1 MMLRNIMLGV
11 LLSMPLAQAFAA
23 ASVSD
28 YAMKAEPVAEGVY
41 AVITPA
47 KDFPSAENKGWNSN
61 ATFVVTDEGVLVFD
75 TGSSETIG
83 QALRNTIAGV
93 TDTPVRWV
101 INSHAHGDHWLGNG
115 AFAEDGVEIISS
127 QVVQT
132 RIRTEGPEWVARFKQ
147 MTNGATGDS
156 TVVAP
161 NRGLREPLVREF
173 GGVRV
178 EVLFSGNS
186 HSPGDVVF
194 WLPKERV
201 LLTGDVMYTGRP
213 PATFDADVQQW
224 TRFLDE
230 LEALDPAVVVP
241 GHGPVGRKT
250 DVALLR
256 NYFETLWTAVSEGYE
271 EGLPDF
277 EIAPR
282 VKARM
287 VSFEKDFPGIDER
300 LGESVS
306 HVYLQVEESAF

>member
-1 MMLRNIMLGV
+1 MVLRNVMLSV
-11 LLSMPLAQAFAA
+11 ILAMPLSQAFAA

-28 YAMKAEPVAEGVY
+28 YPMQAEQVAENVY
-41 AVITPA
+41 AVVTPA
-47 KDFPSAENKGWNSN
+47 KDFPGAENKGWNSN
-61 ATFVVTDEGVLVFD
+61 SIFVVTKEGVLVFD

-93 TDTPVRWV
+93 TDQPVRWV

-115 AFAEDGVEIISS
+115 AFAGDGIEIISS
-127 QVVQT
+127 QVAQT
-132 RIRTEGPEWVARFKQ
+132 RIQSEGQEWVERFKR
-147 MTNGATGDS
+147 MTDGATGDS

-161 NRGLREPLVREF
+161 NQGLREPLAREF

-178 EVLFSGNS
+178 EVLFAGHS
-186 HSPGDVVF
+186 HSPGDIVF
-194 WLPKERV
+194 WLPNERV

-224 TRFLDE
+224 MQFLDG

-241 GHGPVGRKT
+241 GHGPVGKKT

-256 NYFETLWTAVSEGYE
+256 NYFEALWTAVSEGYE

-306 HVYLQVEESAF
+306 HVYLQVEQSAF